1 VIPQFSSNITK
12 LILKIGNF
20 RIVVV
25 LIKKMPNTRSKSK
38 SAPSETTARTKRR
51 RHSSSDSEHPLKQ
64 ARHKR
69 NSEAAFGYICSSED
83 DRNLTIQPEADYSSS
98 DGESKE
104 DVDTPLISPNIGFGE
119 TGIFGLEDIIQLA
132 KDDTKP
138 NEDENP
144 ADIIQDLRDNCVA
157 KNSKRSYRNSICAMI
172 LHYYKF
178 DKSKLHKEW
187 VRIIDTFSEVEHT
200 EKKDNKSSKKQFRNY
215 STKGILDV
223 HQ

>member
-1 VIPQFSSNITK
+1 
-12 LILKIGNF
+12 
-20 RIVVV
+20 
-25 LIKKMPNTRSKSK
+25 MPNTRSKSK
-38 SAPSETTARTKRR
+38 AAPSETTAQTKRR
-51 RHSSSDSEHPLKQ
+51 RRGSSSGSEHPLKQ
-64 ARHKR
+64 ARHER
-69 NSEAAFGYICSSED
+69 NSEAASEYMYSSED

-98 DGESKE
+98 EGESKE

-138 NEDENP
+138 NENENS

-157 KNSKRSYRNSICAMI
+157 KKSKLSYRNSICAMI
-172 LHYYKF
+172 LQYYKF

-200 EKKDNKSSKKQFRNY
+200 EKKDNGLSKKQFKNY